1 MTLSGKVE
9 AEVDIKASADKF
21 FHVFRKQLQHLPNIS
36 SERIHS
42 AVLHEGDWEND
53 DAVKHWEFSIEGK
66 KTSAKEKIEVVDDD
80 NKTITFSVF
89 DGEIGESYKSLRATL
104 QTIDKENGGIVKW
117 TYEYEKLSEN
127 IRGPSPESILDF
139 AVFVT
144 KDIDDHLGKA

>member
-1 MTLSGKVE
+1 MGFLLVYEYSVLWAKCVGC
-9 AEVDIKASADKF
+9 KAK
-21 FHVFRKQLQHLPNIS
+21 
-36 SERIHS
+36 
-42 AVLHEGDWEND
+42 
-53 DAVKHWEFSIEGK
+53 GK

-127 IRGPSPESILDF
+127 VRGPSPESILDF